1 MSAFETRDVVLDQT
15 AEANDFNGVS
25 PEGVLIMVSQRHEQK
40 NAGQKYDDN
49 DSDGGAGEQLEMKMP
64 LTEKPVAEAAEDRP
78 PAPFR
83 LCRYSGVERR
93 IYHKCV

>member
-1 MSAFETRDVVLDQT
+1 MAAFETRNVILDQT

-64 LTEKPVAEAAEDRP
+64 LTEKPVADAAEDRP
-78 PAPFR
+78 PAAFQV
-83 LCRYSGVERR
+83 YWDDGVDRR